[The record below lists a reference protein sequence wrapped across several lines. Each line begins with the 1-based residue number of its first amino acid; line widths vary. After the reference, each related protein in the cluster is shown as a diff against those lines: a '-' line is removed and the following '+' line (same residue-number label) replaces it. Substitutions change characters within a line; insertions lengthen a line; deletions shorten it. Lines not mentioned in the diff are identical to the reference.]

1 MGFWLLGKIN
11 GATREDSSIFSDK
24 FKRHYLQVRVKVCN
38 HPFTLNFLYYICVH
52 LYLFPTAPAVKT
64 IELFAN
70 RNISKRESN
79 NNYTKPKFTAETPS
93 KVTLH
98 IYHLSIVQKQ
108 KNNHIQ
114 NSSLSLKSVHKKER
128 KSLEIYNI

>member
-1 MGFWLLGKIN
+1 
-11 GATREDSSIFSDK
+11 
-24 FKRHYLQVRVKVCN
+24 
-38 HPFTLNFLYYICVH
+38 
-52 LYLFPTAPAVKT
+52 VKT

-79 NNYTKPKFTAETPS
+79 NNYTKPKITAETRS

-98 IYHLSIVQKQ
+98 ICHLSVVQKR

-114 NSSLSLKSVHKKER
+114 NSRLFLKSVHEKVS
-128 KSLEIYNI
+128 KSLRINNI

>member
-1 MGFWLLGKIN
+1 MTYFAKTN
-11 GATREDSSIFSDK
+11 PYTQK
-24 FKRHYLQVRVKVCN
+24 VRVKVCN

-79 NNYTKPKFTAETPS
+79 NNYTNRN
-93 KVTLH
+93 L
-98 IYHLSIVQKQ
+98 
-108 KNNHIQ
+108 
-114 NSSLSLKSVHKKER
+114 
-128 KSLEIYNI
+128 

>member
-1 MGFWLLGKIN
+1 MTMTQNDLFTLKN
-11 GATREDSSIFSDK
+11 P
-24 FKRHYLQVRVKVCN
+24 HYQKVRVKVCN

-79 NNYTKPKFTAETPS
+79 NNYTKT
-93 KVTLH
+93 
-98 IYHLSIVQKQ
+98 
-108 KNNHIQ
+108 
-114 NSSLSLKSVHKKER
+114 
-128 KSLEIYNI
+128 EIYSGNTQ

>member
-1 MGFWLLGKIN
+1 MLYFLRISFRTSLLFYNVKRIKHISFRRIYRNGIN
-11 GATREDSSIFSDK
+11 LAKGHQKSSLTTLTMTTLTTIYPK
-24 FKRHYLQVRVKVCN
+24 NPHTQKVRVKVCN

-79 NNYTKPKFTAETPS
+79 NNYTNRN
-93 KVTLH
+93 L
-98 IYHLSIVQKQ
+98 
-108 KNNHIQ
+108 
-114 NSSLSLKSVHKKER
+114 
-128 KSLEIYNI
+128 

>member
-1 MGFWLLGKIN
+1 MTNDTNDTTLSVFL
-11 GATREDSSIFSDK
+11 
-24 FKRHYLQVRVKVCN
+24 HYQKVRVKVCN

-52 LYLFPTAPAVKT
+52 LYLFPTDPAVKT

-79 NNYTKPKFTAETPS
+79 NNYTKPKFTAETRS

-98 IYHLSIVQKQ
+98 IYHLSVVQKQ

-114 NSSLSLKSVHKKER
+114 NSRLFLKSVHEKVS
-128 KSLEIYNI
+128 KSLRINNI

>member
-1 MGFWLLGKIN
+1 MTNDTNDTTLSVFL
-11 GATREDSSIFSDK
+11 
-24 FKRHYLQVRVKVCN
+24 HYQKVRVKVCN

-52 LYLFPTAPAVKT
+52 LYFFPTDPAVKT

-70 RNISKRESN
+70 RNISKERESN
-79 NNYTKPKFTAETPS
+79 NNYTKPKFTAETRS

-98 IYHLSIVQKQ
+98 IYHLSVVQKQ

-114 NSSLSLKSVHKKER
+114 NSRLFLKSVHEKGKH
-128 KSLEIYNI
+128 KVIKLIIYNIKEDI